1 MFNSLK
7 NDLYRVFNNKFFIA
21 FILVVLVIV
30 GWLCYENIPVNGVSG
45 INIEKTVFEETPNET
60 RYLAQYTPL
69 SSTPN
74 SIAVNKNTTTNGAY
88 EEILNGVL
96 YCIVPVCGI
105 TSILFA
111 VFFDIT
117 TCVKGTTG
125 NRISTGISRLNLFL
139 CKLIFNGILYCIFT
153 AISLITIGIFMFVV
167 KANLI
172 VGEYLIKEYIISFVL
187 IGLLVSFFSTF
198 IIAIKNWQGFI
209 VAIILALTILVSSYL
224 VYNVEF
230 TSLYQAKELY
240 TLDSEGNEE
249 HKPNPNYLEGTKR
262 EVYTVMLHTNL
273 IWALNCDREDYSI
286 KNKPQIEYNEY
297 MVRYPVQMLKYQATG
312 VATWVIITAGISLI
326 LYRKMERA

>member
-1 MFNSLK
+1 
-7 NDLYRVFNNKFFIA
+7 
-21 FILVVLVIV
+21 
-30 GWLCYENIPVNGVSG
+30 
-45 INIEKTVFEETPNET
+45 
-60 RYLAQYTPL
+60 
-69 SSTPN
+69 
-74 SIAVNKNTTTNGAY
+74 
-88 EEILNGVL
+88 
-96 YCIVPVCGI
+96 
-105 TSILFA
+105 
-111 VFFDIT
+111 
-117 TCVKGTTG
+117 
-125 NRISTGISRLNLFL
+125 
-139 CKLIFNGILYCIFT
+139 
-153 AISLITIGIFMFVV
+153 MFVV

-172 VGEYLIKEYIISFVL
+172 VGEYLVKEYIISFVL

-240 TLDSEGNEE
+240 TLDSDGNEE